1 MIQHVV
7 FRQNATITYTYKL
20 IFFQLSYFLRTNN
33 KLDII
38 TSRIVNKLTKL
49 IIKNKANCSDF
60 VYCCKQITFFWQLRS
75 YAIFH
80 IYRDV
85 KRSILIVISYI
96 YMMHAE
102 VTHGIIWDRRLYS
115 VTLSAKIFGNAPEK
129 LLKSIHIHI
138 IDMLARFGNC
148 IIVSYIILIHYD
160 VISYFF

>member
-7 FRQNATITYTYKL
+7 FRQNATITYIYKL
-20 IFFQLSYFLRTNN
+20 IFFQLSYFLHTNN
-33 KLDII
+33 KLDIN
-38 TSRIVNKLTKL
+38 TSRIVNKLTKF
-49 IIKNKANCSDF
+49 IIKNTANCSDF
-60 VYCCKQITFFWQLRS
+60 VYCCKQTTFLWRS

-80 IYRDV
+80 IYHDV
-85 KRSILIVISYI
+85 KQSILIVISYI
-96 YMMHAE
+96 CMMHAE

-115 VTLSAKIFGNAPEK
+115 VTLSAKIFGNAPGK

-160 VISYFF
+160 VISYYF